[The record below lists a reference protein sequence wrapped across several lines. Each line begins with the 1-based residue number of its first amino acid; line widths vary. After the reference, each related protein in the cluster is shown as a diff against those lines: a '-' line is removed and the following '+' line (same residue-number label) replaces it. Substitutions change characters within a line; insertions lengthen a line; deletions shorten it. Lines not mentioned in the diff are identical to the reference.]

1 MAITARHEHFGR
13 FGNADW
19 KIWLGTA
26 AVGAALMAGGL
37 YLLRDGDGGS
47 PSTTTPDTATT
58 APGINIHAAAAV
70 APATSATAG
79 PAASLDAAGIVYLV
93 ASDGQL
99 ERMRHAMY
107 EADVIRAAEGLP
119 AQGGSFVIVDDA
131 SMASFL
137 AGLDEANAIKVAEG
151 LAPYRVVD
159 LR

>member
-19 KIWLGTA
+19 RIWLATA

-47 PSTTTPDTATT
+47 PSTTTPDTAST
-58 APGINIHAAAAV
+58 APGINIHAAAV

-79 PAASLDAAGIVYLV
+79 SAASLDAAGIVYIV
-93 ASDGQL
+93 ANGDQL
-99 ERMRHAMY
+99 ERMQHAMY
-107 EADVIRAAEGLP
+107 EADVIRATEGLP
-119 AQGGSFVIVDDA
+119 ALDGSFVVVDDA

>member
-13 FGNADW
+13 FGKADW
-19 KIWLGTA
+19 KLWLGTA

-47 PSTTTPDTATT
+47 PSTTTPDTASA
-58 APGINIHAAAAV
+58 APGINTHAAAV
-70 APATSATAG
+70 APVTSAPAG
-79 PAASLDAAGIVYLV
+79 SSASVDSAGIVYIV
-93 ASDGQL
+93 ANDDQL
-99 ERMRHAMY
+99 GRMQLAMS
-107 EADVIRAAEGLP
+107 EADTIRATEGLP
-119 AQGGSFVIVDDA
+119 AMGGSFVIVDDA
-131 SMASFL
+131 SIDSFL